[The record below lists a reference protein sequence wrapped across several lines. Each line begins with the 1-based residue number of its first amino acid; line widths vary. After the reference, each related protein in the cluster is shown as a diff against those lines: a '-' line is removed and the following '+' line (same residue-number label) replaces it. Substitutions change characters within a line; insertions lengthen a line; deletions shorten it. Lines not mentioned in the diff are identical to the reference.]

1 MYKRSVESFIHQIR
15 PKYPVITIIGPR
27 QSGKSTLTRHVFPQY
42 EYVSLETPHERE
54 LAESDPLSF
63 FKRHAGSLIL
73 DEVQRVPNLLSY
85 IQTFV
90 DDPKNK
96 AQYILTGSQQLLLM
110 EKITQSLAGRTV
122 IIKLLPFSYHEMKQA
137 RPFLTLDEVLYSGG
151 YPRIFDK
158 NLNPTQ
164 WLQQYYQT
172 YVERDV
178 RLLVNVTQLDLFQR
192 FMGLCAGRVGQLLN
206 YASLGNDCGIS
217 DPTAKSWLSI
227 LHTSFICFTLKPHF
241 KNFNKRIIK
250 SPKLY
255 FYDTGLLCYL
265 LKISTARD
273 LENHPLRG
281 FIFENFVI
289 VEKLKGFLDQGIEP
303 SFYFWRDSIG
313 HECDLVLD
321 RGTFLYPS
329 EIKSAMTFQSLF
341 TKDLDYLN
349 ELQTKAIKTSP
360 RGEVI
365 YGGDESFDFKDYR
378 IISWHEVGGS

>member
-1 MYKRSVESFIHQIR
+1 MYKRSVESFVREIS
-15 PKYPVITIIGPR
+15 PKYPVITVIGPR
-27 QSGKSTLTRHVFPQY
+27 QSGKSTLVRHVFANY
-42 EYVSLETPHERE
+42 EYVSLETPHERD
-54 LAESDPLSF
+54 LAENDPLSF
-63 FKRHAGSLIL
+63 FKKHAGSLIL

-90 DDPKNK
+90 DEPKNK
-96 AQYILTGSQQLLLM
+96 SRYVLTGSQQLLLM

-137 RPFLTLDEVLYSGG
+137 QSELTLDEVLYSGG

-178 RLLVNVTQLDLFQR
+178 RSLVNVAQLDLFQR
-192 FMGLCAGRVGQLLN
+192 FVGLCAGRVGQLLN
-206 YASLGNDCGIS
+206 YASLGNDCGVS

-265 LKISTARD
+265 LKISTPRE

-289 VEKLKGFLDQGIEP
+289 VEKLKSFLNQGIEP
-303 SFYFWRDSIG
+303 SFYFWRDSTG
-313 HECDLVLD
+313 HECDLALD
-321 RGTFLYPS
+321 KGTLLYPS

-341 TKDLDYLN
+341 IKDLDYLN
-349 ELQTKAIKTSP
+349 GLQKKALKTSP
-360 RGEVI
+360 QGEVI
-365 YGGDESFDFKDYR
+365 YGGDESFDFKNYR
-378 IISWHEVGGS
+378 VISWHEAGAK